1 MSEIFSA
8 FLSNYVEKTDKV
20 CYNII
25 MNKFHLITVCQDGDF
40 LGKYIKNYVA
50 AVDKMLNDDN
60 TDFEKLRIDFLLK
73 IEFFQHE
80 RQVHFLVTFMVIM
93 ALFISILYILITG
106 LQIMAV
112 LSVILLGLTAA
123 YLAYY
128 YFIENTVMQMYK
140 TYDKIAEKI
149 EQKKNN
155 ETSEIL

>member
-1 MSEIFSA
+1 M
-8 FLSNYVEKTDKV
+8 
-20 CYNII
+20 
-25 MNKFHLITVCQDGDF
+25 
-40 LGKYIKNYVA
+40 GKYIKNYVA

-60 TDFEKLRIDFLLK
+60 TDLEKLRIDFLLK

-140 TYDKIAEKI
+140 TYDRIAEKI